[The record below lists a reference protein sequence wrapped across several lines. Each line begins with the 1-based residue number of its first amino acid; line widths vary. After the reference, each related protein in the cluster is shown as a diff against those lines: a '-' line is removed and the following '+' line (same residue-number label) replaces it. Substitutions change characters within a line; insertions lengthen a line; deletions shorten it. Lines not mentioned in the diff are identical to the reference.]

1 VLLSPDNLTDSVSN
15 TSMGVDTFVSLILS
29 YFCFL
34 VPALSPC
41 QGRLKKENVR
51 KKFDGKK
58 IMNNIKPP
66 KVKK

>member
-1 VLLSPDNLTDSVSN
+1 VLLSPKNLTDPVSHN

-34 VPALSPC
+34 VPAFSPC

-51 KKFDGKK
+51 KKADGEK
-58 IMNNIKPP
+58 IM
-66 KVKK
+66 